1 MFIVFSPFYY
11 VNKLEWQH
19 SDIWNMSVLTLV
31 HTRDRVIV
39 ETVTFLIHSVAMN
52 AISLICVVVCTLMLI
67 VKLKQKTEWRKSSVA
82 GVASKDD
89 TTVRDANVI
98 KMVTLIAIIFIVCFL
113 PGTINFFI
121 MAYDTKFSVT
131 GQYQN
136 LFFAVWSMTI
146 FLETVNS
153 SVNIFV
159 YMKMSSKFRATFL
172 QTFVSCRTKRSP
184 HA

>member
-1 MFIVFSPFYY
+1 M
-11 VNKLEWQH
+11 
-19 SDIWNMSVLTLV
+19 TLV

-67 VKLKQKTEWRKSSVA
+67 VKLKQKTEWRKTSVA
-82 GVASKDD
+82 RVASKED
-89 TTVRDANVI
+89 VRDASVI

-121 MAYDTKFSVT
+121 MAYDTKFSVN
-131 GQYQN
+131 GEYKN
-136 LFFAVWSMTI
+136 LFFSVWSMTI

-172 QTFVSCRTKRSP
+172 QTFLICLHSGLRKSRV
-184 HA
+184 